1 MTFYTDPAFFVL
13 LAAAVVVAVVL
24 GCCEKRLRAY
34 GFAASVVFV
43 LLLFSKDLYGLA
55 AFGFYLVLA
64 TTATMLYLRSKSRS
78 TAALRS
84 KPHHEAGDGSAPE
97 PASGPS
103 KHAWPAAY
111 PVAMICVIAPLVIYK
126 IGAVFDQNLLGF
138 LGISYITFKA
148 VQVVIEIHD
157 GLIKELS
164 LLDYLYLLIFFPSF
178 TSGPI
183 LRSRPFVEDVH
194 RVIPRVEYLGMLE
207 KGAVQFVIGAFYKF
221 VCSSVFSI
229 AMWFIPKALGDDST
243 AAVVLGQIGTA
254 YAYGLYLFFDFA
266 GYSLMAIGVGAAFGV
281 QVPANFRAPF
291 LSVDIKDFWNRWH
304 ITLSFWLRDFVFMRV
319 VRIIRRRKLIKTRLT
334 CSCVG
339 YIVNMGLMGFWHGIT
354 PNYIAYGF
362 YHGILLALNE
372 VFQKSDFYKKHKDGR
387 VFKVCSWAVTMNLVF
402 FGFALFSGQVPIGL

>member
-13 LAAAVVVAVVL
+13 LDAAVVVAVVL

-97 PASGPS
+97 PASESS

-221 VCSSVFSI
+221 VCSSLFSI